1 MNKHQPNPD
10 AQNLHQEAAIE
21 KIRAI
26 AKSAR
31 VCLFGTS
38 EGHLPLEVRPMSVQ
52 EVDAAGNLWFLSGR
66 SSSQNRQISRHPQV
80 QLLFANPGS
89 TEYLSLQ
96 GRAYVTDSPPLKE
109 KYWSPL
115 AKGWFPGGVEDPEL
129 TVIHVQTESGHYWD
143 TEYGKTVTML
153 TILAGAITGKPLSNG
168 VQGDVK
174 P

>member
-1 MNKHQPNPD
+1 MNKHQPDPD
-10 AQNLHQEAAIE
+10 AKNLSRDAAVE
-21 KIRAI
+21 KIRSI

-52 EVDAAGNLWFLSGR
+52 DVDAAGNLWFLSAR

-80 QLLFANPGS
+80 QLLFANPGAS
-89 TEYLSLQ
+89 EYLSLQ
-96 GRAYVTDSPPLKE
+96 GRAYVTDSRPLRE
-109 KYWSPL
+109 KYWNAL
-115 AKGWFPGGVEDPEL
+115 AKGWFPGGVDDPEL

-143 TEYGKTVTML
+143 TEYGKTITLLAVV
-153 TILAGAITGKPLSNG
+153 AGALTGQTLSSG
-168 VQGDVK
+168 VQGNLK